1 MYIAMSE
8 FSEDP
13 IRICNYDREMLVRRI
28 KWVKDKRCHLQI
40 LELIHTD
47 DLLYTINN
55 NGVFFN
61 LGVVPD
67 ESITKITDIVEK
79 WERRQRQKEI
89 PH

>member
-1 MYIAMSE
+1 MSE

-28 KWVKDKRCHLQI
+28 KWVKDKGCYLQI

-47 DLLYTINN
+47 DILYTINN
-55 NGVFFN
+55 NGIFFN
-61 LGVVPD
+61 LGIVPD
-67 ESITKITDIVEK
+67 EAIIKITAIVEK
-79 WERRQRQKEI
+79 WERRQKQKHR